1 MLPSTQQRVAEQ
13 SAPEVN
19 ARLHEQARERIARTL
34 RSGRIEAR
42 LGELDRE
49 WDTERTLQTNFA
61 LVTLA
66 SLALGAF
73 VDRRWLIVT
82 GAAAGFML
90 QHALQGWCPPL
101 AVFRRRGY
109 RDAGEIERERQA
121 LRVASAVNPPGRALD
136 PA

>member
-1 MLPSTQQRVAEQ
+1 MFMFLSTQQRVAEQ
-13 SAPEVN
+13 SAPEAN
-19 ARLHEQARERIARTL
+19 ARLHEQARERVARSL
-34 RSGRIEAR
+34 RSGRVDVR
-42 LGELDRE
+42 LAELDRE

-61 LVTLA
+61 LVALA

-73 VDRRWLIVT
+73 VDRRWLLLT

-121 LRVASAVNPPGRALD
+121 LMAASAVNPGFRA
-136 PA
+136 

>member
-1 MLPSTQQRVAEQ
+1 MFFMFSSTQQRVAEH
-13 SAPEVN
+13 SAAESN
-19 ARLHEQARERIARTL
+19 ARLHEQARERIARSL
-34 RSGRIEAR
+34 RSGRVDAR
-42 LGELDRE
+42 LAELDRE

-73 VDRRWLIVT
+73 VDRRWLLLT

-121 LRVASAVNPPGRALD
+121 LIAAYRR
-136 PA
+136 